1 MLKIIY
7 RRLFLYIK
15 LNFIHYS
22 IMKRKTNL
30 FYTSG
35 PDSKF
40 ITFSNYTESLTGNF
54 LSLET
59 KLFPDKFLCL
69 KINGLN
75 SSTKSKFIKY
85 LATYYENKLAILRDN
100 NIKLNV
106 NVESNIL
113 PLGYLIEA
121 IIRICDINEDY
132 SWSLNANRLTYL
144 IDAGLDRDFTL
155 TEEDAERQETSFQ
168 DITAASSS
176 LITYIGEV
184 TEQDY
189 NGTYTDTICSID
201 LNAYNEGEIIVKSND
216 DSTILSASTTEV
228 DHLYGWEND
237 NMIFED
243 YNEVKPI
250 FDKFNSND
258 QNGTYYYN
266 ASIDTMS
273 TNSSSSASRSNII
286 SRIKLKRIDQN
297 AAYNN
302 NKVLEFNII
311 IPLYSLVNKNISHEN
326 WNVYSEDASKSYK
339 YIDLCNE
346 ETVSV
351 GGNYIYNVPL
361 GMWIHG
367 DKDED
372 TFIRLEKD
380 QNLNLYPSWS
390 LLISSQFK
398 PFPYSNKLAETNG
411 SKSMLDAHATYA
423 EVLSKINNLLDEF
436 NSFNV
441 HINNL
446 ENKIAVMESNI
457 KNIATDNNISDINE
471 KLLSTEQRV
480 LDELDDMKRKFYGYI
495 NNITWSS
502 AG

>member
-1 MLKIIY
+1 
-7 RRLFLYIK
+7 
-15 LNFIHYS
+15 
-22 IMKRKTNL
+22 MKRKTNL

-69 KINGLN
+69 KIGGLN
-75 SSTKSKFIKY
+75 SLTKPEFIKY
-85 LATYYENKLAILRDN
+85 LATYYENKLAMLRDN

-113 PLGYLIEA
+113 PLAYLIEA
-121 IIRICDINEDY
+121 IIRICDFDNG
-132 SWSLNANRLTYL
+132 SSLWTLNIGKLNNFITNK
-144 IDAGLDRDFTL
+144 DFTL
-155 TEEDAERQETSFQ
+155 NEEENID
-168 DITAASSS
+168 DIIDNIKNNSSS

-189 NGTYTDTICSID
+189 NGTYTDTICTID
-201 LNAYNEGEIIVKSND
+201 LNSYNEGEIIITSNEY
-216 DSTILSASTTEV
+216 STILSCSTDENNEGE
-228 DHLYGWEND
+228 HLYGWEND

-243 YNEVKPI
+243 YENAKPI
-250 FDKFNSND
+250 FDQYDVNSKK
-258 QNGTYYYN
+258 GTYYYN
-266 ASIDTMS
+266 ASIDS
-273 TNSSSSASRSNII
+273 NYSLSSNASSARVNVI
-286 SRIKLKRIDQN
+286 SRIKLKNIDQN
-297 AAYNN
+297 NAYNI
-302 NKVLEFNII
+302 NKSLEFNVI
-311 IPLYSLVNKNISHEN
+311 IPLYSLVNKNISHNN
-326 WNVYSEDASKSYK
+326 WNVFDEDKNESYK

-346 ETVSV
+346 SAVSV
-351 GGNYIYNVPL
+351 GVNYIYNVPL

-367 DKDED
+367 DSLED
-372 TFIRLEKD
+372 TFIKIEKD

-398 PFPYSNKLAETNG
+398 PFPYSNKLPEINN

-436 NSFNV
+436 NSFNI
-441 HINNL
+441 HLKEL
-446 ENKIAVMESNI
+446 ENKISSMEYNI
-457 KNIATDNNISDINE
+457 KNIATENNISNINE
-471 KLLSTEQRV
+471 KLLSTERRV